1 MENQKFK
8 VKIIGVIFDPK
19 KRKILIGK
27 NHGDENYTFL
37 DGTLSPEEELDKELK
52 RITKEKTGF
61 IIHNLGSIYAE
72 NHLNNKEELRLYF
85 LCEATEGKEKLGKN
99 VKEIVWIKPSEAEK
113 KLETKFPTR
122 LREFILSLG

>member
-1 MENQKFK
+1 MESSKFK
-8 VKIIGVIFDPK
+8 VKLVGVIFDQK

-27 NHGDENYTFL
+27 NKGDYRYSFL
-37 DGTLSPEEELDKELK
+37 EGALIPEEEIDKELK

-61 IIHNLGSIYAE
+61 VIHNLGTIYSE
-72 NHLNNKEELRLYF
+72 NHLEDKEEIRIYF

-99 VKEIVWIKPSEAEK
+99 VEEIRWINPSEAEK

-122 LREFILSLG
+122 LREFITGLG